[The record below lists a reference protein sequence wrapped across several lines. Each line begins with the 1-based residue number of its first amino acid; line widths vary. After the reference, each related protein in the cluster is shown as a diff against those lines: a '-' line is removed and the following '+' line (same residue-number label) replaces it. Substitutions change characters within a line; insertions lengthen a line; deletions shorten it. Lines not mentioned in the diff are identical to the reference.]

1 MTSQLIAIVL
11 CTHGQRA
18 VEQRSRIAAARGVS
32 DTVSHWRTRTA
43 RNHMPAGPGC
53 QRGLVFYGPVQ
64 GEKAMTTVITGIVGW
79 PYHPPLWRCHSTDW
93 GYRGSAESLDRASSH
108 NFFVG
113 WRKGLGRFDFG
124 FGCGVGRHCEEF
136 LHKASCIILSSV
148 FFCGGGGWGG
158 STSGSASGLL
168 GIANNFR
175 AKPSRPFFIWREG
188 GVGEVRLRV
197 RLRVRWSLRATS
209 AQILVHHPIKLF
221 FLVEGGWG
229 GSTSGQCPYKAQ
241 QTSSTLHCRGK
252 NGRSKKIGQTNQKM
266 IHFVPNMY
274 VSGKISAL
282 RPGTQT
288 VMIFGTTKKIRK
300 LPKTTRFQD
309 LRVFACFC
317 GFLRA
322 FCGFFAGFCGFYP
335 QSFDA
340 LQTFFGLCLTKP
352 KNMQS
357 KS

>member
-1 MTSQLIAIVL
+1 MPHEICCQASRTMNVTTIQTQKMKSHLPNLTSL
-11 CTHGQRA
+11 
-18 VEQRSRIAAARGVS
+18 
-32 DTVSHWRTRTA
+32 
-43 RNHMPAGPGC
+43 
-53 QRGLVFYGPVQ
+53 
-64 GEKAMTTVITGIVGW
+64 
-79 PYHPPLWRCHSTDW
+79 
-93 GYRGSAESLDRASSH
+93 SA
-108 NFFVG
+108 NF
-113 WRKGLGRFDFG
+113 
-124 FGCGVGRHCEEF
+124 
-136 LHKASCIILSSV
+136 
-148 FFCGGGGWGG
+148 GGMN
-158 STSGSASGLL
+158 S
-168 GIANNFR
+168 
-175 AKPSRPFFIWREG
+175 
-188 GVGEVRLRV
+188 
-197 RLRVRWSLRATS
+197 
-209 AQILVHHPIKLF
+209 
-221 FLVEGGWG
+221 
-229 GSTSGQCPYKAQ
+229 
-241 QTSSTLHCRGK
+241 SSTLHCRGK